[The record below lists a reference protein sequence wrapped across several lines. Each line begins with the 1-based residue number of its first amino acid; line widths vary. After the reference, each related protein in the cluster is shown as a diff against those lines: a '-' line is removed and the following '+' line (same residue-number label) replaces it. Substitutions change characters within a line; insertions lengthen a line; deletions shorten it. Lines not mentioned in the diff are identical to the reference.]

1 MIEPILFP
9 YLSMPVRLEFGDK
22 KNKTIC
28 FFSCDEHLQSYL
40 NRYKL
45 DKRTIKID
53 YRDGEPTKSGKT
65 NKTKVRQGTGKSSNG
80 SASRSKRSTKSVDAN
95 RTSNCTRKPKSK

>member
-28 FFSCDEHLQSYL
+28 WFSCNEHLQSYL

-45 DKRTIKID
+45 DKRTIKVD
-53 YRDGEPTKSGKT
+53 YRDGEPTKSSKT
-65 NKTKVRQGTGKSSNG
+65 NKAKVRQTTGKSSDG
-80 SASRSKRSTKSVDAN
+80 SGSGDRRGTKDLDASGVVN
-95 RTSNCTRKPKSK
+95 RTRKSK

>member
-9 YLSMPVRLEFGDK
+9 YLTMPVRLEYGDK
-22 KNKTIC
+22 KDKTVC
-28 FFSCDEHLQSYL
+28 YFACEEHLQSYL

-53 YRDGEPTKSGKT
+53 YRDGEPAKSSKT
-65 NKTKVRQGTGKSSNG
+65 NKTKVRQTTGKSSDG
-80 SASRSKRSTKSVDAN
+80 SGGRSKRSTKNVDSSGTPN
-95 RTSNCTRKPKSK
+95 RTRKSKK

>member
-22 KNKTIC
+22 KNKTVC
-28 FFSCDEHLQSYL
+28 FFSCNEHLQSYL

-45 DKRTIKID
+45 DKRTIKIN
-53 YRDGEPTKSGKT
+53 YRDGEPTKSSKT
-65 NKTKVRQGTGKSSNG
+65 NKAKVRQTTGKNSDG
-80 SASRSKRSTKSVDAN
+80 SGGRSKRSTKNVDFSG
-95 RTSNCTRKPKSK
+95 TIGGSNKSKK

>member
-9 YLSMPVRLEFGDK
+9 YLTMPVRLEFGDK

-28 FFSCDEHLQSYL
+28 WFSCNEHLQSYL

-53 YRDGEPTKSGKT
+53 YRDEPPITSER
-65 NKTKVRQGTGKSSNG
+65 N
-80 SASRSKRSTKSVDAN
+80 KRSVVQ
-95 RTSNCTRKPKSK
+95 KPKSKSDGGASTVRKRNTSVDTARNTSRTSKHKK